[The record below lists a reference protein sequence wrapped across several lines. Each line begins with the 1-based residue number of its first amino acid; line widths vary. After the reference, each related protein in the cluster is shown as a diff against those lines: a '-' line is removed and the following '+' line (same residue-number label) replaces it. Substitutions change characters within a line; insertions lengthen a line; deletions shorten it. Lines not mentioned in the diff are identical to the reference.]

1 MTMIKSTSILLLS
14 SSLFSLAAIA
24 ASDPVDINCDPI
36 LYQDYTPSDFIDNKD
51 GSVTDLRTSLTWAK
65 CSIGQ
70 TYTLSSNSCSGSGAI
85 SYATWGEALA
95 AAESYSI
102 NGITDWR
109 LPNIKELGSLVD
121 RSCAEPSINLTLF
134 PNTISSVYY
143 SSTPF
148 KGSAI
153 SLTDEYNHL
162 VSRVIDFSDGTEIPL
177 GQYDSS
183 NTSYTV
189 RAVKGGYR

>member
-1 MTMIKSTSILLLS
+1 MIKSTTVLLLS
-14 SSLFSLAAIA
+14 SSLLSIAAVA
-24 ASDPVDINCDPI
+24 ASDPVNINCDAA

-51 GSVTDLRTSLTWAK
+51 GSVTDLRTSLIWAK

-95 AAESYSI
+95 AADSYSI
-102 NGITDWR
+102 NGTTGWR

-121 RSCAEPSINLTLF
+121 RSCAEPTINLTLF
-134 PNTISSVYY
+134 PNTVSSVYY

-148 KGSAI
+148 KGSAN
-153 SLTDEYNHL
+153 SAEYSHL
-162 VSRVIDFSDGTEIPL
+162 VSRVIDFAKGTEMPL
-177 GQYDSS
+177 GQHDSS
-183 NTSYTV
+183 LTTYAV

>member
-1 MTMIKSTSILLLS
+1 MIKPATILLLN
-14 SSLFSLAAIA
+14 SSLFSIAAIA
-24 ASDPVDINCDPI
+24 AIDPVDSNCDAA
-36 LYQDYTPSDFIDNKD
+36 LYQDYTPADFIDNKD

-70 TYTLSSNSCSGSGAI
+70 TYTLSSNACSGSGAV
-85 SYATWGEALA
+85 SYATWSEALA
-95 AAESYSI
+95 AADSYSI
-102 NGITDWR
+102 NNITDWR

-148 KGSAI
+148 KGSSVDI
-153 SLTDEYNHL
+153 NYDHL
-162 VSRVIDFSDGTEIPL
+162 VSRVIDFAKGTEMPL
-177 GQYDSS
+177 GQHDSS
-183 NTSYTV
+183 LTTYAV

>member
-1 MTMIKSTSILLLS
+1 MTMIKPTTILLLS
-14 SSLFSLAAIA
+14 SGLFSFAAVA
-24 ASDPVDINCDPI
+24 AFDPVNSNCDAA

-51 GSVTDLRTSLTWAK
+51 GSVTDLRTSLTWSK

-70 TYTLSSNSCSGSGAI
+70 TYTLSSNSCSGSGAVN
-85 SYATWGEALA
+85 YATWSDALA
-95 AAESYSI
+95 AADSYSI
-102 NGITDWR
+102 NSITGWR
-109 LPNIKELGSLVD
+109 LPNIKELGSLID

-148 KGSAI
+148 KGSATGTVY
-153 SLTDEYNHL
+153 SHL
-162 VSRVIDFSDGTEIPL
+162 VSRVINFSKGTEMPL
-177 GQYDSS
+177 GQHDSS
-183 NTSYTV
+183 LTTYAV

>member
-1 MTMIKSTSILLLS
+1 MIKSTTILLLS

-24 ASDPVDINCDPI
+24 AIEAVNINCDPA

-85 SYATWGEALA
+85 SYATWSDALA

-102 NGITDWR
+102 NGITGWR

-121 RSCAEPSINLTLF
+121 RSCAEPAINLTLF

-148 KGSAI
+148 NAGA
-153 SLTDEYNHL
+153 TGAEYSHL
-162 VSRVIDFSDGTEIPL
+162 ISRVIDFAKGTEMPL
-177 GQYDSS
+177 GQHDSS
-183 NTSYTV
+183 LTTYAV

>member
-1 MTMIKSTSILLLS
+1 MIKPTTILLLS

-24 ASDPVDINCDPI
+24 ASDPVNINCDAA

-70 TYTLSSNSCSGSGAI
+70 TYTLSSNSCSGSGAV
-85 SYATWGEALA
+85 SYATWSDALA
-95 AAESYSI
+95 AADSYSI
-102 NGITDWR
+102 NSITGWR
-109 LPNIKELGSLVD
+109 LPNIKELGSLID

-148 KGSAI
+148 KGSATGMVY
-153 SLTDEYNHL
+153 SHL
-162 VSRVIDFSDGTEIPL
+162 VSRVINFSKGTEMPL
-177 GQYDSS
+177 GQHDSS
-183 NTSYTV
+183 LTTYAV

>member
-1 MTMIKSTSILLLS
+1 MTMIKPTTILLLS
-14 SSLFSLAAIA
+14 SSLFSFAAVA
-24 ASDPVDINCDPI
+24 AFDPVNINCDAA

-70 TYTLSSNSCSGSGAI
+70 TYTLSSNSCSGSGAV
-85 SYATWGEALA
+85 SYATWSDALA
-95 AAESYSI
+95 AADSYNI
-102 NGITDWR
+102 NGITGWR

-148 KGSAI
+148 KGSAL

-162 VSRVIDFSDGTEIPL
+162 ASRVIDFSNGTEMPL

-183 NTSYTV
+183 NTSYVV

>member
-1 MTMIKSTSILLLS
+1 MTMIKPTTILLLS
-14 SSLFSLAAIA
+14 SSLFSIAAIA
-24 ASDPVDINCDPI
+24 ASDPVNINCDPA

-70 TYTLSSNSCSGSGAI
+70 TYTLSSNSCSGSGAV
-85 SYATWGEALA
+85 SYATWSNALA

-121 RSCAEPSINLTLF
+121 RSCAEPTINSTLF
-134 PNTISSVYY
+134 PNTISSIYY

-148 KGSAI
+148 KGSA
-153 SLTDEYNHL
+153 TGAEYSHL
-162 VSRVIDFSDGTEIPL
+162 VSRVIDFAKGTEMPL
-177 GQYDSS
+177 GQHDSS
-183 NTSYTV
+183 LTTYAV

>member
-1 MTMIKSTSILLLS
+1 MIKSTTILLIS
-14 SSLFSLAAIA
+14 SSLFSFAAIA
-24 ASDPVDINCDPI
+24 ASDPVGINCDPT

-51 GSVTDLRTSLTWAK
+51 GSVTDLRTSLIWAK

-95 AAESYSI
+95 AADSYSI
-102 NGITDWR
+102 NGTTGWR

-121 RSCAEPSINLTLF
+121 RSCAEPTINLTLF
-134 PNTISSVYY
+134 PNTVSSVYY

-148 KGSAI
+148 KGSANGA
-153 SLTDEYNHL
+153 EYSHL
-162 VSRVIDFSDGTEIPL
+162 ISRVINFARGTEMPL
-177 GQYDSS
+177 GQHDSS
-183 NTSYTV
+183 LTTYGV

>member
-1 MTMIKSTSILLLS
+1 MTMIKPTTILLLS
-14 SSLFSLAAIA
+14 SSLLSIAVIA
-24 ASDPVDINCDPI
+24 ASDPVNINCDPA

-70 TYTLSSNSCSGSGAI
+70 TYTSSSNSCSGSGAL
-85 SYATWGEALA
+85 SYATWGNALA
-95 AAESYSI
+95 AADSYSI
-102 NGITDWR
+102 NGITGWR

-121 RSCAEPSINLTLF
+121 RSCAEPAINLTLF

-148 KGSAI
+148 KGSTTGA
-153 SLTDEYNHL
+153 EYSHL
-162 VSRVIDFSDGTEIPL
+162 VSRVIDFAKGTEMPL
-177 GQYDSS
+177 GQHDSS
-183 NTSYTV
+183 LTTYAV

>member
-1 MTMIKSTSILLLS
+1 MTMIKSTTILLFS
-14 SSLFSLAAIA
+14 SSLFSFAAVA
-24 ASDPVDINCDPI
+24 AFDPVNSNCDAA
-36 LYQDYTPSDFIDNKD
+36 LYQDYTPSDFIDNQD

-70 TYTLSSNSCSGSGAI
+70 TYTLSSNSCSGSGAV

-95 AAESYSI
+95 AAEVYSI

-134 PNTISSVYY
+134 PNTVSSVYY

-153 SLTDEYNHL
+153 AFGYSHL
-162 VSRVIDFSDGTEIPL
+162 VSRVIDFSKGTEMPL
-177 GQYDSS
+177 GQHDSS
-183 NTSYTV
+183 LTTYAV

>member
-1 MTMIKSTSILLLS
+1 MIKSTTILLLS
-14 SSLFSLAAIA
+14 SSLFSFAAIA
-24 ASDPVDINCDPI
+24 ASDPISINCDPT

-51 GSVTDLRTSLTWAK
+51 GSVTDLRTSLIWAK

-95 AAESYSI
+95 AADSYSI
-102 NGITDWR
+102 NGTTGWR

-121 RSCAEPSINLTLF
+121 RSCAEPTINLTLF
-134 PNTISSVYY
+134 PNTVSSVYY

-148 KGSAI
+148 KGSANGA
-153 SLTDEYNHL
+153 EYSHL
-162 VSRVIDFSDGTEIPL
+162 ISRVINFARGTEMPL
-177 GQYDSS
+177 GQHDSS
-183 NTSYTV
+183 LTTYGV